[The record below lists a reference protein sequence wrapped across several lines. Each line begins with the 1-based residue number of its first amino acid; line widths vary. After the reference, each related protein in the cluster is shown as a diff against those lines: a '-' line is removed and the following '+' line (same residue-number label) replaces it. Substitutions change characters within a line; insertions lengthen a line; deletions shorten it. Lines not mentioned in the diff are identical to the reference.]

1 MVIMIPAS
9 VDVKEMVATLNLSPT
24 RSESIKN
31 KIYYLLSRIVLTNE
45 NYALNEEYEGYR
57 RISSVKMKKIMGRK
71 DYYLILQLLS
81 NPQAPV
87 IESNKSWH
95 NSKQGG
101 DGYCQGYRLCP
112 PHNTG
117 EVVWRTIP
125 TKFQR
130 RIEKHDKNDPEAN
143 FDDSKYKFLYQQFD
157 NKELC
162 FDPLVNDYIYSF
174 GRQLL
179 SKAESNEFQSNMVL
193 NLIGRWRYYV
203 EKIEN
208 GDIWHQ
214 VSHSNWR
221 LNSSLTH
228 LNRVLRPFLLHNGQ
242 QLVEIDI
249 TASQPYILSAIM
261 KDEFLTGHEGC
272 FNLQS
277 ISPEV
282 FKKLIKTGYI
292 SSIRRD
298 STYSFGYTSYSG
310 STMHTEFNP
319 DLSSSAGSSKETYSF
334 MWGSF
339 FNEME
344 MGSIRNYQ
352 AAPFENDFYKH
363 LVNIVNSKSGQKTLD
378 EAVLRERIKN
388 NMRFVLFDDDPK
400 HRNNGTYFKMF
411 REQYPGVDKLIY
423 DLLKEVGKTNFS
435 YLLQRAES
443 YIVLDVISRDFHEK
457 YPIAP
462 VFTIH
467 DAICTYPEYLQPLV
481 GIANKHF
488 MNIIGAPVGLKVKPW
503 QPETMPKAKDINK
516 EWAKIRPVV
525 SLQEYQKKAHSVFQS
540 NITMGRHFLK

>member
-101 DGYCQGYRLCP
+101 DGYCQGYRLCQA
-112 PHNTG
+112 HNTG

-125 TKFQR
+125 GKFQR
-130 RIEKHDKNDPEAN
+130 RIEKHQKNDPEAN
-143 FDDSKYKFLYQQFD
+143 FNDSKYRFLYHQFD
-157 NKELC
+157 NKGLS
-162 FDPLVNDYIYSF
+162 FDPSVNDYIYSF
-174 GRQLL
+174 GKQLL
-179 SKAESNEFQSNMVL
+179 SRAKSNEFQSNMVL

-214 VSHSNWR
+214 VSYFNWR

-228 LNRVLRPFLLHNGQ
+228 LNRVLRPFLLYNGQ
-242 QLVEIDI
+242 QLGEIDI

-292 SSIRRD
+292 SSISRD

-319 DLSSSAGSSKETYSF
+319 DLGSSVGRSKETYSF

-344 MGSIRNYQ
+344 MYSIRNYQ

-503 QPETMPKAKDINK
+503 QPETMPRAKDINK

>member
-31 KIYYLLSRIVLTNE
+31 KIYYLLSRIMLTNE
-45 NYALNEEYEGYR
+45 NYALNEENEGYR
-57 RISSVKMKKIMGRK
+57 RISSVMMKKIMGRK
-71 DYYLILQLLS
+71 DYYLIRQLLT

-87 IESNKSWH
+87 IESNESWH
-95 NSKQGG
+95 NGKQGG
-101 DGYCQGYRLCP
+101 EGYCLGYRLCQA
-112 PHNTG
+112 HNTG
-117 EVVWRTIP
+117 EVIWRTIP
-125 TKFQR
+125 AKFQR
-130 RIEKHDKNDPEAN
+130 RIEKHQKNDPEAN
-143 FDDSKYKFLYQQFD
+143 FNDSKYRFLYHQFD
-157 NKELC
+157 NKGLS
-162 FDPLVNDYIYSF
+162 FDPAVNDYIYSF
-174 GRQLL
+174 GKQLL
-179 SKAESNEFQSNMVL
+179 DRARSNEFQSNMVL

-214 VSHSNWR
+214 VSYSNWR
-221 LNSSLTH
+221 LNSNLTQ
-228 LNRVLRPFLLHNGQ
+228 LNRVLRPFLLYKGQ

-249 TASQPYILSAIM
+249 TASQPYILSAVM

-277 ISPEV
+277 ISPDV
-282 FKKLIKTGYI
+282 FQKLIKTGFI
-292 SSIRRD
+292 SSTSRD
-298 STYSFGYTSYSG
+298 SIYSFGYTSYSG

-319 DLSSSAGSSKETYSF
+319 EISSSAGRSKKTYSF

-344 MGSIRNYQ
+344 MDSIRSYQ
-352 AAPFENDFYKH
+352 TAPFETDFYKF
-363 LVNIVNSKSGQKTLD
+363 LVGKVNSRSGQKTLD
-378 EAVLRERIKN
+378 ETVLRERIKK

-411 REQYPGVDKLIY
+411 RELYPGVDKLIY

-443 YIVLDVISRDFHEK
+443 YIVLDVISRDFHEN
-457 YPIAP
+457 YPEAP

-467 DAICTYPEYLQPLV
+467 DAICTYPDYIQPLV
-481 GIANKHF
+481 DIANKHF
-488 MNIIGAPVGLKVKPW
+488 LNIIGAPVELKVKQW
-503 QPETMPKAKDINK
+503 QSDPSPSTKDINE
-516 EWAKIRPVV
+516 EWAEIRPVV

-540 NITMGRHFLK
+540 NITRGRNFLQ

>member
-31 KIYYLLSRIVLTNE
+31 KIYYLLSRIMLTNE
-45 NYALNEEYEGYR
+45 NYALNEDYEGYR

-71 DYYLILQLLS
+71 DYYLILQLLT

-117 EVVWRTIP
+117 EVLWRTIP
-125 TKFQR
+125 GKFQR
-130 RIEKHDKNDPEAN
+130 RIEKHQKNDPEAN
-143 FDDSKYKFLYQQFD
+143 FNDSKYRFLYHQFD
-157 NKELC
+157 NKGLS
-162 FDPLVNDYIYSF
+162 FDPSVNDYIYSF
-174 GRQLL
+174 GKQLL
-179 SKAESNEFQSNMVL
+179 ARAESNEFQSNMVL
-193 NLIGRWRYYV
+193 NLIGRWRYYI

-214 VSHSNWR
+214 VSYSNWR
-221 LNSSLTH
+221 MNSSLTH
-228 LNRVLRPFLLHNGQ
+228 LNRVLRPFLLYNGQ

-249 TASQPYILSAIM
+249 TASQPYIFTAVM
-261 KDEFLTGHEGC
+261 KDEFLTGHEGS

-277 ISPEV
+277 ISPDV
-282 FKKLIKTGYI
+282 FQKLIKTGYI
-292 SSIRRD
+292 SSFSRD

-319 DLSSSAGSSKETYSF
+319 DLGSSAGSSKETYSF

-339 FNEME
+339 FSDMDLA
-344 MGSIRNYQ
+344 SIRNYQ
-352 AAPFENDFYKH
+352 AAPFETDFYKF
-363 LVNIVNSKSGQKTLD
+363 LVGIVNSKSGQKTID

-388 NMRFVLFDDDPK
+388 NMRYVLFDDDPK
-400 HRNNGTYFKMF
+400 HRKNGTYFKMF
-411 REQYPGVDKLIY
+411 RDLYPGVDKLIY
-423 DLLKEVGKTNFS
+423 NLLKEVGKTNFS

-443 YIVLDVISRDFHEK
+443 YIVLDVISRDFHEE
-457 YPIAP
+457 YPNAP

-488 MNIIGAPVGLKVKPW
+488 MNIIGTPVGLKVKPW

-516 EWAKIRPVV
+516 EWAKIKPVV
-525 SLQEYQKKAHSVFQS
+525 TLQDYQEKAHSVFQS
-540 NITMGRHFLK
+540 NITRGRNFLL

>member
-45 NYALNEEYEGYR
+45 NYVLNEEYEGYR
-57 RISSVKMKKIMGRK
+57 GISSVKMKKIMGRK

-292 SSIRRD
+292 SSISRD

-443 YIVLDVISRDFHEK
+443 YIVLDVISRDFHEE
-457 YPIAP
+457 YPNAP

-488 MNIIGAPVGLKVKPW
+488 MNIIGTPVGLKVKPW

-516 EWAKIRPVV
+516 EWAKIKPVV
-525 SLQEYQKKAHSVFQS
+525 TLQDYQEKAHSVFQS
-540 NITMGRHFLK
+540 NITRGRNFLL